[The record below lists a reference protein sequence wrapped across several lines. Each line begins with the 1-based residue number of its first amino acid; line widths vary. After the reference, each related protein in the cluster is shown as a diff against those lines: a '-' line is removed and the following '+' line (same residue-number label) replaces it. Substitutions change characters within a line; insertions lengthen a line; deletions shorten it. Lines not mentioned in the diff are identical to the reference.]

1 MLKSFKQLDNI
12 LRGQATQLPS
22 LQQGQIEIPLKG
34 LSIVLLV
41 LGLVY
46 GVCMGSYAMMH
57 GNEGKFMQLTASTV
71 KFPLLFFLTLVITF
85 PSLYVFNALIGS
97 RLSILSA
104 LRLLVASLGVMLA
117 VVASLG
123 PIVIFFAASTS
134 SYPFMILLN
143 VAVCGVSGILGL
155 SFLLRT
161 LHRLVII
168 QEDKNIDLHGP
179 PASTQPIESGYK
191 FLDKESRYD
200 TDDTDVPHVP
210 IDLDD
215 PKGPVNM
222 PRKPIPPYSAL
233 DRIGSFTSIK
243 AKSVFRIWLLVFALV
258 GAQMSWV
265 LRPFV
270 GNPASPFEWF
280 REQDSNFFQAVLKTF
295 FSLFTG

>member
-1 MLKSFKQLDNI
+1 MLQSFKQLDNI

-22 LQQGQIEIPLKG
+22 LEQGQIEIPLKG
-34 LSIVLLV
+34 LSLVLLL

-46 GVCMGSYAMMH
+46 GVCMGSYAMIH
-57 GNEGKFMQLTASTV
+57 GNDDRFMQLTASTV

-123 PIVIFFAASTS
+123 PIVVFFAASTS
-134 SYPFMILLN
+134 SYPFMVLLN
-143 VAVCGVSGILGL
+143 VAVCGVSGVFGLG
-155 SFLLRT
+155 FLLRT

-168 QEDKNIDLHGP
+168 QEDKNIDLHQP
-179 PASTQPIESGYK
+179 PSTAQSIESGYK
-191 FLDKESRYD
+191 FLDKENCDDAAADGPD
-200 TDDTDVPHVP
+200 TP
-210 IDLDD
+210 IDLDN
-215 PKGPVNM
+215 PKRPVKM
-222 PRKPIPPYSAL
+222 PPKPKHPYSAL
-233 DRIGSFTSIK
+233 DRIGSFTSNK

-265 LRPFV
+265 LRPFI
-270 GNPASPFEWF
+270 GSPTSPFEWF